1 MIKNK
6 FSFLLVSFTI
16 ILLVSACNGSAIPS
30 VTLSPG
36 EQTAVVQTL
45 TAMAPTEPSATPTPT
60 VTLTPKPSA
69 TPTKP
74 QTSVG
79 PDEFP
84 EGVNPLTGLKV
95 ENPELLKRR
104 PVLVKVSNY
113 PAEGRPHAGLSY
125 ADIVFEYYIGGG
137 SNRFNAIYYGQ
148 DCNKVGPV
156 RSGRLV
162 DPELTRMYQGVL
174 AMSGANQENVFPR
187 ITELLGDRVITEG
200 NCPGLCRDDYTVMGV
215 FANTADITNVM
226 KARGVEIDNPD
237 LTGMLFDTAV
247 PAGGEPAEKATLFY
261 FDFNKGDWTY
271 DSESGKYLRWIENA
285 YNYSEM
291 IPLVDRLTNE
301 QLAFSNVIMAYANYT
316 EYTSVL
322 HAIGVWDNTEGNNA
336 ILFRDGQAYPIIWKT
351 VDPDKPMVFLD
362 AEGNPFPLKPG
373 NTWINL
379 IGNSSTLV
387 KADGTWTFTFSMP

>member
-45 TAMAPTEPSATPTPT
+45 TAMAPTEPSATLTPT

-95 ENPELLKRR
+95 ENPELLNRR

-162 DPELTRMYQGVL
+162 DPELARMYQGVL

-187 ITELLGDRVITEG
+187 ITELLGNRVITEG

>member
-6 FSFLLVSFTI
+6 FGFLLAFLTI
-16 ILLVSACNGSAIPS
+16 ILLASACNGSTPNA
-30 VTLSPG
+30 TLSPA

-104 PVLVKVSNY
+104 PVLVKVANY

-137 SNRFNAIYYGQ
+137 SNRFNALYYGQ

-226 KARGVEIDNPD
+226 VVNRQKKR
-237 LTGMLFDTAV
+237 
-247 PAGGEPAEKATLFY
+247 
-261 FDFNKGDWTY
+261 
-271 DSESGKYLRWIENA
+271 
-285 YNYSEM
+285 
-291 IPLVDRLTNE
+291 
-301 QLAFSNVIMAYANYT
+301 
-316 EYTSVL
+316 
-322 HAIGVWDNTEGNNA
+322 H
-336 ILFRDGQAYPIIWKT
+336 
-351 VDPDKPMVFLD
+351 
-362 AEGNPFPLKPG
+362 
-373 NTWINL
+373 
-379 IGNSSTLV
+379 SSTSILTKV
-387 KADGTWTFTFSMP
+387 IGPMTLKAASICAGLRMPITIAK

>member
-36 EQTAVVQTL
+36 EQTVVVQTL

-79 PDEFP
+79 PNEFP

-125 ADIVFEYYIGGG
+125 ADIVF
-137 SNRFNAIYYGQ
+137 
-148 DCNKVGPV
+148 
-156 RSGRLV
+156 
-162 DPELTRMYQGVL
+162 
-174 AMSGANQENVFPR
+174 
-187 ITELLGDRVITEG
+187 
-200 NCPGLCRDDYTVMGV
+200 
-215 FANTADITNVM
+215 
-226 KARGVEIDNPD
+226 
-237 LTGMLFDTAV
+237 
-247 PAGGEPAEKATLFY
+247 
-261 FDFNKGDWTY
+261 
-271 DSESGKYLRWIENA
+271 
-285 YNYSEM
+285 
-291 IPLVDRLTNE
+291 
-301 QLAFSNVIMAYANYT
+301 
-316 EYTSVL
+316 
-322 HAIGVWDNTEGNNA
+322 
-336 ILFRDGQAYPIIWKT
+336 
-351 VDPDKPMVFLD
+351 
-362 AEGNPFPLKPG
+362 
-373 NTWINL
+373 
-379 IGNSSTLV
+379 
-387 KADGTWTFTFSMP
+387 

>member
-1 MIKNK
+1 MKHKSVILTVSL
-6 FSFLLVSFTI
+6 FVVLLI
-16 ILLVSACNGSAIPS
+16 SACNGSAIPS
-30 VTLSPG
+30 VTLSPD
-36 EQTAVVQTL
+36 EQTAVVRTL
-45 TAMAPTEPSATPTPT
+45 TAMAPTEQPATATPTG
-60 VTLTPKPSA
+60 
-69 TPTKP
+69 TPTP
-74 QTSVG
+74 LPTPTSTQGNTSVG

-84 EGVNPLTGLKV
+84 EGVNPLTGLEV
-95 ENPELLKRR
+95 ENPDLLKRR
-104 PVLVKVSNY
+104 PVLVKVANY
-113 PAEGRPHAGLSY
+113 PASGRPHAGLSY

-148 DCNKVGPV
+148 DCEKVGPV

-187 ITELLGDRVITEG
+187 ITELLGDRIITEG
-200 NCPGLCRDDYTVMGV
+200 NCPGLCRDDYTVTGV
-215 FANTADITNVM
+215 FANTADITTVM
-226 KARGVEIDNPD
+226 KAKGVQIDNPD
-237 LTGMLFDTAV
+237 LTGMLFDSKV
-247 PAGGEPAEKATLFY
+247 PAGGEPGEKATLIY
-261 FDFNKGDWTY
+261 NYYNKGDWVY
-271 DSESGKYLRWIENA
+271 DSDSGKYLRWIENA

-322 HAIGVWDNTEGNNA
+322 HAIGVWDNTTGNNA
-336 ILFRDGQAYPIIWKT
+336 ILFRDGKAYPIVWKT

-379 IGNSSTLV
+379 IGNSSTLEE
-387 KADGTWTFTFSMP
+387 ANGTWTFTFGMP